1 MRTRASGT
9 KSEKIVHL
17 DEACKTQGCFLTGFP
32 RHSKLFR
39 VTRKKERKKEVST
52 GERGKLKTD
61 NFNCRWENRLIEI
74 NEKIQ
79 RELTFAIALRYFPFS
94 FLLYTPNILSTNLL
108 FSIIIYL
115 RVLAYHSLSF
125 SLLSPVY
132 FRTAPLLFIKFE
144 SFQTAD
150 KRLLR
155 ETSSQTIIKRR
166 KEKKK
171 EKNSISKS
179 FHHPAFKTSIQ
190 SPSSCVKRRRKGKKE
205 KIIPLN
211 KWNRMKLNKGRFR
224 RNLNVSSRRNV
235 PFASSFRCSNV
246 VQTFNHLVFSLSL
259 SVSPSSSL

>member
-79 RELTFAIALRYFPFS
+79 RELTFAIAPRYFPFS

-125 SLLSPVY
+125 SLLFPEY

-171 EKNSISKS
+171 
-179 FHHPAFKTSIQ
+179 
-190 SPSSCVKRRRKGKKE
+190 KRIRY
-205 KIIPLN
+205 
-211 KWNRMKLNKGRFR
+211 
-224 RNLNVSSRRNV
+224 RNLFIIQLLKLRSNLHLL
-235 PFASSFRCSNV
+235 ASNV
-246 VQTFNHLVFSLSL
+246 AEKERKKKSSLSTNGIG
-259 SVSPSSSL
+259 